1 MIAVDTNILL
11 YAHREES
18 PWHDA
23 AIKCLN
29 RLAPRRWAIPW
40 PCAHEFLAIATHPR
54 IFDPPSP
61 LEDAL
66 LAVESWMSS
75 PTVVFLGE
83 LEGYGEVLASV
94 LRSAKIV
101 GPRIHDAH
109 VAALCRLHAV
119 EELWTADRDFSRF
132 AGLTTRN
139 PLTEVELQTS

>member
-18 PWHDA
+18 PWHEHA
-23 AIKCLN
+23 TKCLD

-40 PCAHEFLAIATHPR
+40 PCVHEFLAIATHPR

-66 LAVESWMSS
+66 LAVESWTSS
-75 PTVVFLGE
+75 PTVVLLGE
-83 LEGYGEVLASV
+83 VEGYGAVLASL
-94 LRSAKIV
+94 LREAKIV

-109 VAALCRLHAV
+109 VATLCRLHAV

-139 PLTEVELQTS
+139 PLTEARP